1 MASGKA
7 YWLAEQGAW
16 GVQPDKTEP
25 LERIADI
32 NDGSLTGIPIHYE
45 LVDPRAV
52 SPKQRALF
60 WALMNDIYNWSG
72 EPVEFLKDWFY
83 TRYTVRTMGKTI
95 SLSNAGG
102 CSMSDANVLLDDVVD
117 FIFEFGVPLKAGYE
131 LLPRSEQHFQY
142 NCVKHRQCVICGRRA
157 DIHHVDE
164 IGMGRNRNHI
174 NHTQYRLAALCRVHH
189 TESHQI
195 GLELFCDK
203 YRLTSLGVKV
213 DAETLKKLGITGNY
227 YDKQD
232 NDLHGYGE
240 TINQSTPTWN

>member
-16 GVQPDKTEP
+16 GVQPDKAEP

-32 NDGSLTGIPIHYE
+32 NDGSLTGIPIRYE

-131 LLPRSEQHFQY
+131 LLPRDEARFVY
-142 NCVKHRQCVICGRRA
+142 RCAINRKCVICGKHA
-157 DIHHVDE
+157 DLHHVDYGFGNNTV
-164 IGMGRNRNHI
+164 GMGMNRNKVD
-174 NHTQYRLAALCRVHH
+174 HTQRELYPLCRSHHQEIEQLNTRGFENKYHVHVK
-189 TESHQI
+189 
-195 GLELFCDK
+195 GVK
-203 YRLTSLGVKV
+203 LTSK
-213 DAETLKKLGITGNY
+213 ELKKLGVAGNY
-227 YDKQD
+227 GSMER
-232 NDLHGYGE
+232 H
-240 TINQSTPTWN
+240 